1 MSPSLIIVLA
11 CILAVVGL
19 VTMFLPR
26 VPAVLAGYLALVSA
40 HFAGAVFVSSQV
52 LWFWG
57 VATALVLGLRVL
69 QPRALADAS
78 QGHWF
83 TAAGTIAGAFA
94 GFAISA
100 TQAAVILGGAA
111 GAFVG
116 TAAFSRTATGS
127 VLRQRQGAFVQ
138 YLCAKGIPAL
148 VCASMS
154 VMTLAIASA
163 VL

>member
-69 QPRALADAS
+69 QIGRA
-78 QGHWF
+78 H
-83 TAAGTIAGAFA
+83 
-94 GFAISA
+94 
-100 TQAAVILGGAA
+100 V
-111 GAFVG
+111 
-116 TAAFSRTATGS
+116 
-127 VLRQRQGAFVQ
+127 
-138 YLCAKGIPAL
+138 
-148 VCASMS
+148 
-154 VMTLAIASA
+154 
-163 VL
+163 